1 MSTPG
6 QSSILGSPIIYAK
19 VDYGPTLGFVYR
31 PVNNRRLV
39 TAAGDDT
46 VQPFDQMVL
55 YNKTVPATFQVFLPD
70 LDLWMTKPYG
80 GFDLIFIDSG
90 SNATTYPITFVPFG
104 SQTIEGSAGNFIMD
118 TDGGS
123 TIFIPATDK
132 SGWTLIQETPGTG
145 GGGGGD
151 ML

>member
-46 VQPFDQMVL
+46 TQPFDQMVL
-55 YNKTVPATFQVFLPD
+55 YNKTIPASFQVFLPD
-70 LDLWMTKPYG
+70 LNLWMTKPYG
-80 GFDLIFIDSG
+80 GVFLFFLRTASPPPTHPPNILPLFPP
-90 SNATTYPITFVPFG
+90 AP
-104 SQTIEGSAGNFIMD
+104 D
-118 TDGGS
+118 T
-123 TIFIPATDK
+123 A
-132 SGWTLIQETPGTG
+132 PGTII
-145 GGGGGD
+145 
-151 ML
+151 